1 MTRENTFGAIKWLLT
16 ALKAPNFCWHGHI
29 AHSYAYCH
37 SQQNGTCK
45 VLCSFMKLT
54 NQTGHICTS
63 GLLGDSYDLLS
74 TVNVYSTLWPI
85 VNREC
90 LLDPPYAVG
99 TVENV
104 LSAHCPPP
112 YSR

>member
-1 MTRENTFGAIKWLLT
+1 
-16 ALKAPNFCWHGHI
+16 
-29 AHSYAYCH
+29 
-37 SQQNGTCK
+37 
-45 VLCSFMKLT
+45 MKLT

-63 GLLGDSYDLLS
+63 GLLGGSYGLLSTMNVATPLCGPLS

-99 TVENV
+99 TEENV
-104 LSAHCPPP
+104 LSAHHPPP
-112 YSR
+112 YSH

>member
-1 MTRENTFGAIKWLLT
+1 MYTPPYGPLSTVNVYSPYG
-16 ALKAPNFCWHGHI
+16 P
-29 AHSYAYCH
+29 
-37 SQQNGTCK
+37 
-45 VLCSFMKLT
+45 
-54 NQTGHICTS
+54 
-63 GLLGDSYDLLS
+63 LS

-85 VNREC
+85 VNHEC

-104 LSAHCPPP
+104 LSAHRPPP